1 MKSLHSHSNS
11 PRAALKSSA
20 ALARLWRSNPCHN
33 RGFAARPLTAYAL
46 SALAAISLYATDKA
60 QAQVWTETQQW
71 NQDWEDRYAAWVET
85 DVNEDI
91 FTKGRWAGL
100 SHDCADAAY
109 YARAIFAYE
118 NKLPFAM
125 RDPSGGSQLITNRM
139 TRFNG
144 QAEDRRVRSFLSLLG
159 DLSSTKT
166 IGQDTYPVR
175 VDREFVRPGGVWA
188 RPTLM
193 DRSFWNIL
201 SGSAGTELPGHA
213 EIIKQITAEG
223 VIWKLES
230 TVPRAVR
237 DLNLTSNMWFLPENH
252 QTGLRK
258 WLTPEQ
264 YSRPFASLP
273 GYSLE
278 QFKELGT
285 TQAQSSHNDSSPST
299 GSGQRTLDQF
309 KSDLATRLAHNG
321 AQESAEGFYRRN
333 AKSLC
338 GSLRVRAEAV
348 SRALAYKQRI
358 GGRCMNPSEY
368 DQHSTPSRDRR
379 ARELLAETAKRASTF
394 GFFTDGA
401 LREILPY
408 LDAECP
414 GIEIAPGRH
423 MRLSEWAVAAKNNQ
437 LSSDPNQSLE
447 ARWGMAAA
455 DSRCSP

>member
-1 MKSLHSHSNS
+1 MKSLQNNSNGL
-11 PRAALKSSA
+11 PVRQGRRHTSSS
-20 ALARLWRSNPCHN
+20 LWRTSTPVS
-33 RGFAARPLTAYAL
+33 AIALTAVTAL
-46 SALAAISLYATDKA
+46 SLLITTPSE
-60 QAQVWTETQQW
+60 AQVWTETQSW
-71 NQDWEDRYAAWVET
+71 NQEWEDRYAAWVEN

-125 RDPSGGSQLITNRM
+125 RDPSGGSQMITNRM

-193 DRSFWNIL
+193 DRSFWHIL

-213 EIIKQITAEG
+213 EIIKQVTAEG

-264 YSRPFASLP
+264 YSRPFSTLP

-278 QFKELGT
+278 QFRELGT
-285 TQAQSSHNDSSPST
+285 TQTQQTNGDSGPST
-299 GSGQRTLDQF
+299 SSGQRTLDQF
-309 KSDLATRLAHNG
+309 KADLASRLSHNG
-321 AQESAEGFYRRN
+321 RQESADGFYRRN

-348 SRALAYKQRI
+348 SRALAFKQRI
-358 GGRCMNPSEY
+358 GGRCLNASEY

-414 GIEIAPGRH
+414 GIEIAPGRSL
-423 MRLSEWAVAAKNNQ
+423 RLSDWAIAAKNNQ

-447 ARWGMAAA
+447 ARWGQAPAAEGT
-455 DSRCSP
+455 CPTY

>member
-1 MKSLHSHSNS
+1 MIS
-11 PRAALKSSA
+11 P
-20 ALARLWRSNPCHN
+20 
-33 RGFAARPLTAYAL
+33 AARPIANLGLQVFAAL
-46 SALAAISLYATDKA
+46 SLTCVLNLTQPV
-60 QAQVWTETQQW
+60 QAQVWTETQTW
-71 NQDWEDRYAAWVET
+71 NQDWEDRYSAWVEN

-109 YARAIFAYE
+109 FARAIFAYE
-118 NKLPFAM
+118 NSLPFAM
-125 RDPSGGSQLITNRM
+125 RDPSGGSQLISNRM

-144 QAEDRRVRSFLSLLG
+144 QSEDRRVRSFLSLLG

-175 VDREFVRPGGVWA
+175 VNREFVRPGGVWA

-193 DRSFWNIL
+193 DRSFWHIL

-213 EIIKQITAEG
+213 EIIKSITAEG
-223 VIWKLES
+223 MIWKLES

-237 DLNLTSNMWFLPENH
+237 PLNLTSNMWFMPENH

-278 QFKELGT
+278 QFQEIGV
-285 TQAQSSHNDSSPST
+285 AAAPQSQNSDSGMPT
-299 GSGQRTLDQF
+299 GGGQRTLDQF
-309 KSDLATRLAHNG
+309 KADVAARLSQDG
-321 AQESAEGFYRRN
+321 RQESAEAFYRRN

-348 SRALAYKQRI
+348 TRAVAFKQRI
-358 GGRCMNPSEY
+358 GGRCLNASEY

-379 ARELLAETAKRASTF
+379 ARELLASTAQRASTF
-394 GFFTDGA
+394 GFFTEGA

-414 GIEIAPGRH
+414 GIEIAPGRTLK
-423 MRLSEWAVAAKNNQ
+423 LSEWAVAAKNNL
-437 LSSDPNQSLE
+437 LSSDPNHSLE
-447 ARWGMAAA
+447 VRWGMAPAA
-455 DSRCSP
+455 ETGCPTH